1 MDTPRKYRNMPYNE
15 NNWKIAADAIEKVGT
30 HQKKTNLPD
39 LEPQDGLQ
47 QWKPPPPQI
56 KLKLK

>member
-47 QWKPPPPQI
+47 QWKPPPPP
-56 KLKLK
+56 K